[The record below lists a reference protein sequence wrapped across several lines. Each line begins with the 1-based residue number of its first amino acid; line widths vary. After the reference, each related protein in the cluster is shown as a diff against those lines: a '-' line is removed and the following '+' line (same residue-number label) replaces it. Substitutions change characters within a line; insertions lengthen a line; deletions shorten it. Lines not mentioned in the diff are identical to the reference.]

1 MLWKAR
7 NAENELKAPKT
18 EADSG
23 NVDSS
28 NVDSSNDE
36 LLLIAAAQKDPAR
49 FGDIYER
56 YFDRVYAYIA
66 RRVGNRDAAQ
76 DLTAD
81 VFHRA
86 LASIGKYESRGVP
99 FAAWLFRIAA
109 NAIADK
115 WKHAAKES
123 GLPSEARAAAEG
135 IDAGKSEIDGA
146 EHRARLFQSV
156 RRLPAD
162 QRRVIQMRFAEEK
175 SIRDIAEA
183 LNKTEGAIKQL
194 QFRALQ
200 NLRERMSG
208 AHE

>member
-7 NAENELKAPKT
+7 NAENELKAAKT

-23 NVDSS
+23 NVDSGKA
-28 NVDSSNDE
+28 E
-36 LLLIAAAQKDPAR
+36 LLLIEAARKDPAR
-49 FGDIYER
+49 FGDLYER
-56 YFDRVYAYIA
+56 YFDRVYAYVA

-86 LASIGKYESRGVP
+86 LANIGKYESRGVP
-99 FAAWLFRIAA
+99 FGAWLFRIAA

-115 WKHAAKES
+115 WKHASKES
-123 GLPSEARAAAEG
+123 GNPSAEETEAN
-135 IDAGKSEIDGA
+135 KSEIDAA
-146 EHRARLFQSV
+146 EHRAQLFQSV
-156 RRLPAD
+156 RALPTE

-175 SIRDIAEA
+175 SIREIAEA
-183 LNKTEGAIKQL
+183 LRKTEGAVKQL